1 MHRYPSSFCL
11 VAGVTLATTAC
22 ASVQY
27 RTDYDREADFV
38 QLETYGWMLPTEEEQ
53 QALTRISPFLERRL
67 TRALDRELT
76 DRGYV
81 ETTDGNPDFW
91 VSAYPVVPI
100 SDENDGADDGSVE
113 VVQQPVRTG
122 GVAVSVG
129 FAGGFCC
136 RGFYG
141 APYAPFAYPYGGF
154 GYPRYGGY
162 YGGYPGY
169 GGYYGG
175 SPGFGVGFYS
185 VGGYG
190 GYPSRGFGYPI
201 SASASGYAPGTL
213 AVDVIDGR
221 ADELVWRGWA
231 EGALFEP
238 VSPERLADFID
249 EVVGKIMRDFPSVS
263 EAQ

>member
-1 MHRYPSSFCL
+1 MSRYPSSFCL

-76 DRGYV
+76 DRGYL

-100 SDENDGADDGSVE
+100 SDENDGADNGSTE

-129 FAGGFCC
+129 FVGGGFCC

-141 APYAPFAYPYGGF
+141 APYAPFVYPYGGF

-162 YGGYPGY
+162 
-169 GGYYGG
+169 
-175 SPGFGVGFYS
+175 PGFGVGFYS

-190 GYPSRGFGYPI
+190 GYPSGGFGYPI

-238 VSPERLADFID
+238 IAPERLADFID
-249 EVVGKIMRDFPSVS
+249 EVVEKIMRGFPSVS
-263 EAQ
+263 EAE